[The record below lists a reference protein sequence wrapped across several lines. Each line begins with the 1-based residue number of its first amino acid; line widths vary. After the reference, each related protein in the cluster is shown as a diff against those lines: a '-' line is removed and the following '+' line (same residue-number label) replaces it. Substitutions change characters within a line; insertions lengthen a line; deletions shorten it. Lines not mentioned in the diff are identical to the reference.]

1 MLLDISI
8 HAPSRERRPMQALC
22 PILTRYFNPRS
33 LAGATGN
40 QQRPLRGNINFNP
53 RSLAGATALVAQQF
67 YFYRYF
73 NPRSLAGATSQR
85 AGELIDECISIHAP
99 SRERLTELKTINE
112 NYNFNPRSLAGAT
125 TLDDT
130 RCLIYAD
137 FNPRSLAGATQGKSR
152 EKAD

>member
-1 MLLDISI
+1 M
-8 HAPSRERRPMQALC
+8 
-22 PILTRYFNPRS
+22 
-33 LAGATGN
+33 
-40 QQRPLRGNINFNP
+40 
-53 RSLAGATALVAQQF
+53 AQQF

-137 FNPRSLAGATQGKSR
+137 FNPRSLAGATRACFPSSDPRGFQSTLPRGSDNQ
-152 EKAD
+152 ELLYITLLADFNPRSLAGATICNDIYWRWYGDFNPRSLAGATHRL